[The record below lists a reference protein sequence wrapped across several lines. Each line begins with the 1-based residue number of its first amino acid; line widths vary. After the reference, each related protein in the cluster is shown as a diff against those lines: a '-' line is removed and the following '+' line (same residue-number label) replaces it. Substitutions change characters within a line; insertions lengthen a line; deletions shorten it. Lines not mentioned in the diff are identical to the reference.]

1 MARISADKLYVCVE
15 PGDTLSEIARDYGNG
30 ATYQQLA
37 AINNISNPNLIYV
50 DQKVYLTKD
59 GSSSSGSSGSGSG
72 SSSSSNKSTETSQ
85 ATINHFG
92 YQSNS
97 SGTLFATWSWS
108 KSNTEN
114 YEVEWDYYTDNKIWF
129 VGSRGTTEDK
139 QSTYSMPSNA
149 KQVRFRVKPISKT
162 HTVND
167 KETSYWTAK
176 WTSYKTYS
184 TSSNPPSVPNAP
196 TVKIEKYKLT
206 ASLDNLESNAKTIEF
221 KVIKDDSKTFKTGK
235 ATVVTSH
242 ASYSCNVDA
251 GGQYKV
257 ACRAYNGSEYSNWSV
272 YSDNITTIPSVP
284 SGITVCRANSK
295 TSVYLE
301 WASVSTAETYELE
314 YTTKREYFDGSD
326 QVTPIT
332 GIKTTKYEKT
342 GLESGNEYFF
352 RVRAVN
358 KEGESAWSAIK
369 STVIGKKPSAPTTWS
384 STTTVVTGEELTLY
398 WVHNSEDGSSQKYA
412 ELELTVDGTV
422 ISPSITIK
430 NSTDEDLKD
439 KTSFCVID
447 TQNSYVRWTEDGIAK
462 SVYLGVKFNEGCVV
476 KWRVRTSG
484 VTNEYGDY
492 SVQRTVDVYAPV
504 TLTLDLFKRVDNT
517 NHSIQVLDS
526 FPCYISAL
534 PGKSKQLPIGYH
546 LTITSNEVYETVD
559 RVGNPIIVNQGEEVY
574 SKYFDITDQ
583 LMIELSAGNIDLE
596 NDISYT
602 ISCTVSMDSGLTA
615 DASLEFAVSWAEVAY
630 EPNAEISFDEDT
642 YVTHIRPFCKSHS
655 IKIYRVDLTGGKYIV
670 SDDIIDGVYGEPIK
684 NRFTTTGQQVY
695 RGITSD
701 GDEADYCYIEEAT
714 VIEGVSLSVYRREF
728 DGGFTELAT
737 GLVSGKDTFITD
749 PHPALDYARYR
760 IVAITDA
767 TGAVS
772 YCDLAGYP
780 IGCGAVIIQWDEA
793 WSSFDTSSEDA
804 LIEPAWSGS
813 LLKLPYNIDVS
824 DGSAPDVELVEYIGR
839 EHPVS
844 YYGTQRGSTATW
856 NVDIEK
862 DDGETLYALRRLQNW
877 MGDVYVREP
886 SGSGYW
892 ANIVVTFSQKHKDL
906 VIPVTLNIKRV
917 EGGV

>member
-1 MARISADKLYVCVE
+1 MARLVKDKLYVCVE
-15 PGDTLSEIARDYGNG
+15 PGDTLSEIAQAFKSEMAKPNASTTT
-30 ATYQQLA
+30 ATNTLA
-37 AINNISNPNLIYV
+37 AINKIPNKDLIYV
-50 DQKVYLTKD
+50 DQRVYLTPEAAAAD
-59 GSSSSGSSGSGSG
+59 GAG
-72 SSSSSNKSTETSQ
+72 SSSSSSSETSQ
-85 ATINHFG
+85 ATIDHFG
-92 YQSNS
+92 YQSGS

-108 KSNTEN
+108 KSNTES
-114 YEVEWDYYTDNKIWF
+114 YEVEWTYDTGDSVWFIGNK
-129 VGSRGTTEDK
+129 STTEDK
-139 QSTYSMPSNA
+139 QSTYSIPSNA
-149 KQVRFRVKPISKT
+149 KKVRFRVKPISKT
-162 HTVND
+162 YTSNN
-167 KETSYWTAK
+167 KETSYWTAN

-184 TSSNPPSVPNAP
+184 TSSNPPSVPPTP
-196 TVKIEKYKLT
+196 TVEIKQYKLT
-206 ASLDNLESNAKTIEF
+206 ATLDNLDVNADTIEF
-221 KVIKDDSKTFKTGK
+221 KIVKDDSKTFKTGK
-235 ATVVTSH
+235 ATIVTSH

-257 ACRAYNGSEYSNWSV
+257 ACRAYNGTEYSDWSD
-272 YSDNITTIPSVP
+272 YSSNVTTIPAAP

-301 WASVSTAETYELE
+301 WAAVGSAETYELE

-326 QVTPIT
+326 QVSSVT

-342 GLESGNEYFF
+342 GLDSGNEYFF

-358 KEGESAWSAIK
+358 NEGESSWSDIK
-369 STVIGKKPSAPTTWS
+369 STVLGKKPSAPTTWS
-384 STTTVVTGEELTLY
+384 STTTVITGEELTLY
-398 WVHNSEDGSSQKYA
+398 WVHNSEDGSSQVWA
-412 ELELTVDGTV
+412 DLELYIDGFKETHQ
-422 ISPSITIK
+422 IK
-430 NSTDEDLKD
+430 NTTDEDEKD
-439 KTSFCVID
+439 KTSFYKVD
-447 TQNSYVRWTEDGIAK
+447 TSSYI
-462 SVYLGVKFNEGCVV
+462 EGT
-476 KWRVRTSG
+476 KIQWRVRTSG
-484 VTNEYGDY
+484 VTGEYGDW

-504 TLTLDLFKRVDNT
+504 SLTLDMFKRVDGT

-546 LTITSNEVYETVD
+546 LSIISNEVYETVD
-559 RVGNPIIVNQGEEVY
+559 RIGNPIVVNQGEEVY

-596 NDISYT
+596 NNISYT

-615 DASLEFAVSWAEVAY
+615 DATREFGVSWTEVAY
-630 EPNAEISFDEDT
+630 EPNAEISLDEET
-642 YVTHIRPFCKSHS
+642 YVTHIRPFCKSYKMIIHKLDY
-655 IKIYRVDLTGGKYIV
+655 IDGKYVV
-670 SDDIIDGVYGEPIK
+670 SDETVDGVYGEPVE
-684 NRFTTTGQQVY
+684 NYVTTTGQQVY
-695 RGITSD
+695 YGTSSD
-701 GDEADYCYIEEAT
+701 GDEIYYCYVEEAA
-714 VIEGVSLSVYRREF
+714 VIEGVILAVYRREF

-737 GLVSGKDTFITD
+737 GLVSGQDTFITD

-760 IVAITDA
+760 IVATTDS

-780 IGCGAVIIQWDEA
+780 VGCGAVIIQWDEA
-793 WSSFDTSSEDA
+793 WSSFDITNEDA
-804 LIEPAWSGS
+804 LAEPAWAGS
-813 LLKLPYNIDVS
+813 MLKLPYNIDVS

-862 DDGETLYALRRLQNW
+862 DDEETLYALRRLQNW

-892 ANIVVTFSQKHKDL
+892 ANITVSFSQKHRDL
-906 VIPVTLNIKRV
+906 IIPVTLNIKRV